1 MNIFQV
7 FSDHTKPY
15 YFLISSA
22 FLLVSCGG
30 GNGLAS
36 NGETKEQIFANLAPY
51 QTSQFSAVL
60 KECVTA
66 TKVEESCLLSK
77 LPLIGQNTISPTDAD
92 ILDRLI
98 VSHPWMGDNFKQ
110 ALTLMPD
117 DIKTMFRSVTA
128 IVIDEGIRPSFYTP
142 VTAAIYLDP
151 ANVWLTNLEKDDIIK
166 DEDFRTGFGNGLQF
180 KEFNLLTKGGRVA
193 FDTSGKIN
201 NTIERTITEVVGPL
215 SALLFHELAHANDY
229 ILPNQVSNTV
239 STDSVYEAISKQ
251 HDDQNTASHHL
262 YDNLPLRSST
272 LFSLA
277 KVRFRGQT
285 PTDQEM
291 NMSAYYVGQLF
302 ESEGA
307 VMHYGY
313 NTVREDVATLL
324 EAAMMKKHFNMDRD
338 QFFVEYLPSVTYNSI
353 CNFKIAMGS
362 RNRIANAEVKERML
376 SVLDDIFP
384 SGDHRATLNS
394 WVGLESLK
402 IRNNSLCDS
411 IFAYQKKSTKSKSA
425 TGVEYNLNNLSPD
438 AFSVA
443 PHDSSS
449 R

>member
-7 FSDHTKPY
+7 FSNHVKPY
-15 YFLISSA
+15 FFLLASA

-30 GNGLAS
+30 GNNLAS
-36 NGETKEQIFANLAPY
+36 NDETTEQKFTNLAPY
-51 QTSQFSAVL
+51 QTSQYSAVL
-60 KECVTA
+60 KECVTV
-66 TKVEESCLLSK
+66 TKSEESCLLSK
-77 LPLIGQNTISPTDAD
+77 LPLIGQQTNSPTDAD

-98 VSHPWMGDNFKQ
+98 VSHPWMGDNFKR
-110 ALTLMPD
+110 ALRFMPND
-117 DIKTMFRSVTA
+117 MRLMFRSVTA

-142 VTAAIYLDP
+142 RTAAIYLDP
-151 ANVWLTNLEKDDIIK
+151 ANVWLTNIQKEDIIK
-166 DEDFRTGFGNGLQF
+166 DEDFRTGFGNDLLF
-180 KEFNLLTKGGRVA
+180 KEFNILTREGRVA
-193 FDTSGKIN
+193 FDTRGKID
-201 NTIERTITEVVGPL
+201 NTIERTIIDVLGPL

-229 ILPNQVSNTV
+229 ILPNEISNIL
-239 STDSVYEAISKQ
+239 STDTVYEAISKQ
-251 HDDQNTASHHL
+251 YDNQKTASHHL
-262 YDNLPLRSST
+262 FNNMPLRSSV

-277 KVRFRGQT
+277 KVRFRGET
-285 PTDQEM
+285 PTDTEK
-291 NMSAYYVGQLF
+291 NMSAYFVGQRF

-324 EAAMMKKHFNMDRD
+324 EAGMMKMHFGLDRD
-338 QFFVEYLPSVTYNSI
+338 QFFVEYSPTTTYDNI
-353 CNFKIAMGS
+353 CSYKVATGS
-362 RNRIANAEVKERML
+362 RNRIAKAETKVRML

-384 SGDHRATLNS
+384 DGTHRVVLDL
-394 WVGLESLK
+394 WLESDTLK
-402 IRNNSLCDS
+402 TRNGSVCDS

-438 AFSVA
+438 AFFVA